1 MIAISI
7 SLEAYA
13 AVRATLPEGSDW
25 LPAQP
30 DGRGGVRLWLDSEYV
45 NRLGQMRG
53 PSESYSDVIMR
64 LAKG

>member
-1 MIAISI
+1 MRPSG
-7 SLEAYA
+7 
-13 AVRATLPEGSDW
+13 RATLPEGSDW